1 MLILGIDLEGM
12 NENLVENGVNL
23 KVDRVTEIGAV
34 MWDTRINTPVRFF
47 SELIDERDRL
57 KMTEE
62 IIDLTGIDEQLLKE
76 YGLRADE
83 IKLCLERLAI
93 LMNKADYIMAHNGEK
108 YDKPMLNAM
117 YIRYGLEMPKK
128 VWIDTQNDVEYPSKI
143 THKSMA
149 ALEHAHGFI
158 NPFPHRAVTDVLAM
172 LKIASHYDYNRIA
185 KIAQSPKIRI
195 VANLRAPNWKD
206 KPQVDE
212 FNRIKNKV
220 SRARFQWDG
229 ENKQWTK
236 IVSKLHLDEGLYNN
250 LEFEWQIEN

>member
-34 MWDTRINTPVRFF
+34 LWDTRINTPIRFF

-57 KMTEE
+57 RMTEE
-62 IIDLTGIDEQLLKE
+62 IIDLTGIDDQLLKE
-76 YGLRADE
+76 HGLKSDE
-83 IKLCLERLAI
+83 IKMALERLGL
-93 LMNKADYIMAHNGEK
+93 LMKKADYIMAHNGEK

-117 YIRYGLEMPKK
+117 FIRYGLEMPKM
-128 VWIDTQNDVEYPSKI
+128 VWIDTQNDVEYPAKI
-143 THKSMA
+143 THKSMS

-172 LKIASHYDYNRIA
+172 FKIAANYDFGRIV

-206 KPQVDE
+206 KAQVDE

-220 SRARFQWDG
+220 SRARFQWDA
-229 ENKQWTK
+229 EHKQWTK
-236 IVSKLHLDEGLYNN
+236 VIPKILMDEGAFNF
-250 LEFEWQIEN
+250 EFEWQIED